1 MKKITFLFL
10 LTLLPLMASAQTLID
25 GIYYNLNSDMKT
37 AEVTSNPNEYSGGVI
52 IPETVTYEGIT
63 YDVTE
68 IGYQAFFGCRGMTYI
83 VLPRSIT
90 NIGEYAFS
98 WCSSLTGI
106 TIPGSVKEVG
116 NNAFYGCTSL
126 SEVSLGDGVTSIGY
140 GAFYGCRGMTSV
152 IIPNSVTSI
161 AGAAFCECSALSSV
175 TIPNS
180 VTTIDGWAFAHC
192 SSLTSFTIPQSVTSI
207 GESLLSGCTSLTSV
221 VVESGNP
228 NYDSR
233 DNCNAI
239 VETATNTLVAACS
252 RTVIPNNV
260 TAIGGYAFA
269 YHTEMSSVTISES
282 VTSIG
287 NYAFAGCSGFT
298 SVTLPSNVTSIG
310 ESAFRDCIGLTSFTI
325 PNGVAEIGS
334 WTFYRCTGMTS
345 VIIPGTVTKI
355 GQGAFGSCTALTD
368 VYCNAGEVPQ
378 TANYV
383 FDKVQMANA
392 TLYVQEGSIEAYKT
406 VTPWSSF
413 GSIGAYNY
421 VEPEVKK
428 CAMPMIAF
436 FGGKLIFRCKTPD
449 VRYVCNLGFDTD
461 GNNVSLPATVKI
473 SVCATKDGYEPSDA
487 FTQNIDPRLLLGK
500 LGDINEDGDVNGT
513 DIQEVINII
522 VNAE

>member
-1 MKKITFLFL
+1 
-10 LTLLPLMASAQTLID
+10 MASAQTLID

-37 AEVTSNPNEYSGGVI
+37 AEVTSNPNEYSGGVM
-52 IPETVTYEGIT
+52 IPETVTYEGVT

-68 IGYQAFFGCRGMTYI
+68 IGYQAFFGCRGMTYV
-83 VLPRSIT
+83 VLPKSIT

-106 TIPGSVKEVG
+106 IIPGSVKEVG

-140 GAFYGCRGMTSV
+140 GAFYGCRGMTNV

-161 AGAAFCECSALSSV
+161 GGVAFCECSALSSV

-180 VTTIDGWAFAHC
+180 VTTLDGWAFAHC
-192 SSLTSFTIPQSVTSI
+192 SSLTSVTIPQSVISI
-207 GESLLSGCTSLTSV
+207 GESVLSGCTSLTSV
-221 VVESGNP
+221 SVESGNTK
-228 NYDSR
+228 YDSR

-239 VETATNTLVAACS
+239 IETATNTLVAACN
-252 RTVIPNNV
+252 RTLIPNSV

-269 YHTEMSSVTISES
+269 YHTEMSSVTIPES

-298 SVTLPSNVTSIG
+298 SFTLPSKVTSIG
-310 ESAFRDCIGLTSFTI
+310 ESAFRDCTGLTSFTI

-334 WTFYRCTGMTS
+334 WTFYRCTGVTS
-345 VIIPGTVTKI
+345 VFVPGSVTKI

-368 VYCNAGEVPQ
+368 VYCNAEEVPQ

-383 FDKVQMANA
+383 FDKAQMANA
-392 TLYVQEGSIEAYKT
+392 TLYVQEGSIEAYKA
-406 VTPWSSF
+406 VTLWSGF
-413 GSIGAYNY
+413 GSIVAYNY

-449 VRYVCNLGFDTD
+449 VRYVCNMEFDTD

-473 SVCATKDGYEPSDA
+473 SVYATKDGYEPSDVL
-487 FTQNIDPRLLLGK
+487 TQVIDPRIIIGK
-500 LGDINEDGDVNGT
+500 LGDVNQDGEISMQDIMYIVQYILNGKYP
-513 DIQEVINII
+513 DQ
-522 VNAE
+522 